1 MAFGLSG
8 WARQQRRT
16 GKFYLT
22 TQGKGVVFN
31 DELAKTETGFTNPI
45 L

>member
-16 GKFYLT
+16 VKFYLT
-22 TQGKGVVFN
+22 TQGKRVAFN
-31 DELAKTETGFTNPI
+31 DELAKTKTGFTNPM

>member
-8 WARQQRRT
+8 WARQQRRA

-22 TQGKGVVFN
+22 TQGKPAASR
-31 DELAKTETGFTNPI
+31 DEPATTKIDFTNPI
-45 L
+45 E